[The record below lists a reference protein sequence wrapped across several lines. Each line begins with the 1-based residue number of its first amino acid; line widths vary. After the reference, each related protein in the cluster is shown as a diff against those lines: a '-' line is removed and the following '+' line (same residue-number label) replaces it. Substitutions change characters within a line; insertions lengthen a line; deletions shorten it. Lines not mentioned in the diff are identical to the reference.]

1 MKELIFTHSLLR
13 WIVLILL
20 VYAVFLALYKWIGKK
35 NNTALDKMIYQLS
48 AISFHTQILLGLI
61 LYFISNKVQ
70 FGENTMSVAVI
81 RFFTVE
87 HIAMM
92 LIAFVLIL
100 VGRRKAE
107 KSISDLQKNKR
118 YFLWY
123 GIALLIIIASIP
135 WPFRPGLV
143 DGWI

>member
-1 MKELIFTHSLLR
+1 MNALIFTHSLLR

-20 VYAVFLALYKWIGKK
+20 VYAVFLALTKWIGKK
-35 NNTALDKMIYQLS
+35 QNSKLDGFIYMFT
-48 AISFHTQILLGLI
+48 AISFHTQILLGFI
-61 LYFISNKVQ
+61 LYFISPKVQ
-70 FGENTMSVAVI
+70 FGANTMSVGVL

-87 HIAMM
+87 HIFVM

-100 VGRRKAE
+100 IGRRKAE
-107 KSISDLQKNKR
+107 KSVDDLQKNRR
-118 YFLWY
+118 YFIWY
-123 GIALLIIIASIP
+123 GVALLLIVSSIP

>member
-1 MKELIFTHSLLR
+1 MNTLIFTHSLLR

-20 VYAVFLALYKWIGKK
+20 VYAVFLALSKWLGKK
-35 NNTALDKMIYQLS
+35 NNNKLDQLIYQLS

-61 LYFISNKVQ
+61 LYFISPKVQ
-70 FGENTMSVAVI
+70 FGETTMANATI

-87 HIAMM
+87 HIFMM

-100 VGRRKAE
+100 LGRRKAE
-107 KSISDLQKNKR
+107 KSADDVQKNRR
-118 YFLWY
+118 YFIWY
-123 GIALLIIIASIP
+123 GIALLLILSSIP